1 MIDVAIL
8 VDCEMEPMS
17 VIAANLVLSTIQWA
31 NRTLRMLAATAL
43 TIAMLAAVASITSA
57 EEAVSTPKTVA
68 FLGVRLQNDN
78 EELDPTSDAEKARQM
93 KLEALFKQKIEA
105 TGRFKFVPTPPE
117 VMAKIVSG
125 QNMGDCNGCEVDFG
139 KQLGGE
145 RVAWVVVQKI
155 SNLILNMNVYMADT
169 ATNKLTYI
177 HSVDI
182 RGNTD
187 ESWLRSMTYMMDNYF
202 DGN

>member
-1 MIDVAIL
+1 MTSKFPCVVHFSRIL
-8 VDCEMEPMS
+8 RVLASCVVGLTIS
-17 VIAANLVLSTIQWA
+17 VIGPIP
-31 NRTLRMLAATAL
+31 RTHAEDAATKAEL
-43 TIAMLAAVASITSA
+43 PVAASA
-57 EEAVSTPKTVA
+57 QKTVA

-78 EELDPTSDAEKARQM
+78 EVLDPTSDAEKARQV
-93 KLEALFKQKIEA
+93 KLANLFKQKLEA

-117 VMAKIVSG
+117 VMAKIVAG
-125 QNMGDCNGCEVDFG
+125 QNIGECSGCEVDFG

-145 RVAWVVVQKI
+145 RIAWVTVQKI

-169 ATNKLTYI
+169 ATNKMTYV

-187 ESWLRSMTYMMDNYF
+187 ESWLRSMNYLMDNYF
-202 DGN
+202 DPEIKAGF